1 MSKEPPGLKPL
12 KKIAARFYESPSG
25 AEPVRE
31 FIKSLGAEE
40 RDIIGKDIATVE
52 YGWPI
57 GMPVCR
63 PLGDGLFEVRS
74 TLPGNRIARLL
85 FATKPGVMVLLHG
98 FIKKTRATP
107 VDDLALARKRLKEI
121 A

>member
-1 MSKEPPGLKPL
+1 MADEPGSKRL
-12 KKIAARFYESPSG
+12 KKIAARFYESLSG

-31 FIKSLGAEE
+31 FIKGLSAEE
-40 RDIIGKDIATVE
+40 RRIIGNDIATVE

-63 PLGDGLFEVRS
+63 PMGDGLFEVRS
-74 TLPGNRIARLL
+74 DLAGNRIARVL

-98 FIKKTRATP
+98 FVKKTQKTP
-107 VDDLALARKRLKEI
+107 PEDLARARKRMKEI
-121 A
+121 E